1 MRGYGSFDESPHS
14 AQPPAPLL
22 TLNPYYLSPWG
33 KKKVLGKHVEE
44 GEGLGPRKEL
54 FDLAARQLCA
64 RSRAVPQ
71 TLRQA
76 RGYPALSFL
85 EDRRAKK

>member
-1 MRGYGSFDESPHS
+1 MRGYGSFHGPPHS
-14 AQPPAPLL
+14 AQPPAPSL

-33 KKKVLGKHVEE
+33 KKKVIGKHVEE

-54 FDLAARQLCA
+54 FDLAARQLGA
-64 RSRAVPQ
+64 LSRAVPQ

-76 RGYPALSFL
+76 RGHPALYFL
-85 EDRRAKK
+85 EDKRARK